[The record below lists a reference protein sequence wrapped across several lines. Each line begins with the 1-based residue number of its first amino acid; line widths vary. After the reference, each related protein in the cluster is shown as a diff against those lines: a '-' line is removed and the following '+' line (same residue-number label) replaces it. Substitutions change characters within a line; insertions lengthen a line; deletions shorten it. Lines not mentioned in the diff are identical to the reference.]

1 MSSVLIFTE
10 TFDHKCKAV
19 TFEILGKIAPA
30 KADVVCVGKLPA
42 DQVAELAKFGAENV
56 FQISGEALATY
67 SPEGYATAL
76 ESVIKNKNYDYV
88 FCGATSLGK
97 DLFPRLATIFNAGL
111 ASDVTHFTMDGGT
124 FNGMRPFFSGKCLA
138 KVKIEGPKPHFIS
151 IRPNSLGLPKEMN
164 NAAGTT
170 AEVAANT
177 AAIRAIV
184 KEIIKGASEK
194 LDLTEANIIVSGGR
208 AMKDASNFK
217 ILDDL
222 AQVIGATVGASR
234 AAVDSG
240 YAPHAM
246 QVGQTGKTV
255 APSLYIAC
263 GISGAIQHLAGM
275 RTSKVIVAINND
287 PDAPIFSYADYGIV
301 GDLFQIVPLLTEE
314 FKKIL

>member
-56 FQISGEALATY
+56 YQISGEALTTY

-76 ESVIKNKNYDYV
+76 ETVIKNKNYDYV

-170 AEVAANT
+170 AQVSWNSSATASVIGYTVLDPSMLTVPLRAPDAASPFGLPPH
-177 AAIRAIV
+177 AA
-184 KEIIKGASEK
+184 
-194 LDLTEANIIVSGGR
+194 R
-208 AMKDASNFK
+208 AMKANGIRIDFRFIFLIFNFSTS
-217 ILDDL
+217 
-222 AQVIGATVGASR
+222 IGR
-234 AAVDSG
+234 
-240 YAPHAM
+240 
-246 QVGQTGKTV
+246 
-255 APSLYIAC
+255 
-263 GISGAIQHLAGM
+263 
-275 RTSKVIVAINND
+275 
-287 PDAPIFSYADYGIV
+287 
-301 GDLFQIVPLLTEE
+301 
-314 FKKIL
+314 